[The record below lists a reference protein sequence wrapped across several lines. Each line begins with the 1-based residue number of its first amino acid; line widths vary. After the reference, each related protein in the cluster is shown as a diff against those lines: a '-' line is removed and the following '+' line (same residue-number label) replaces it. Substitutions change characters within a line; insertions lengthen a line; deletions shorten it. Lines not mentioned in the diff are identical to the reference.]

1 MATNSKI
8 LITDASG
15 LPRFGVKGGE
25 AASWLSS
32 QGMTLPATANSWV
45 IDKDSNLI
53 LRLGNSEYLVEDQK
67 QGQPTSLLQAA
78 SKTRM
83 AGIYP
88 VARADA
94 SFMLTGEAVPDLL
107 SEICMLNL
115 DQEAHP
121 QALYMTQIAG
131 ISATLL
137 QQELDGVA
145 VVRLWCDGTYHHYML
160 ETLSTIAREIGTLE
174 LGLV

>member
-8 LITDASG
+8 SVTDVSS
-15 LPRFGVKGGE
+15 LPRFGIKGRE

-32 QGMTLPATANSWV
+32 QGMTLPAVANSWV

-53 LRLGNSEYLVEDQK
+53 LRLGNSEFLVEGQK
-67 QGQPTSLLQAA
+67 QGQSTLLLVTAR
-78 SKTRM
+78 KNRM

-94 SFMLTGEAVPDLL
+94 SFLLTGEALPDLL

-115 DQEAHP
+115 HQEAHP

-131 ISATLL
+131 VSAALL
-137 QQELDGVA
+137 QQKLAGIA
-145 VVRLWCDGTYHHYML
+145 VVRIWCDGTYHHYML
-160 ETLSTIAREIGTLE
+160 ETLSTIAKEIGTLE